1 MLFERLKLR
10 EKITAFKNA
19 KPRETPMRTIIAD
32 AKKETGKLD
41 RYFSECIGAGRA
53 GEVMRY
59 AASKQL
65 EYIQSICPFR
75 YIRFHGLFH
84 EEMAVV
90 TRNEKG
96 KLEFSF
102 TYIDQLFDRLL
113 ELGIRPV
120 VELSPMPDIM
130 ASDKKYLMWWKMN
143 VSMPKELCEWHEL
156 ISSFVHHV
164 TKRYGRD
171 EIKKWYFEV
180 WNEPDHPAFFT
191 EYEDITKYFELYD
204 TAAFAIRSVDDNYK
218 VGGPAT
224 AAPDWI
230 PSFIKHCRENN
241 VPLDFISTHSYG
253 VKGFFD
259 DNGVKVLS
267 LLPVGDIV
275 SAVKETGS
283 LCKEH
288 DLPLFLTEWSSS
300 FSPQDPVHDT
310 YFGAVFIL
318 NTLKHCAGSV
328 QLMSYW
334 TYTDIFEEL
343 GPPMTLF
350 HGGFGILTV
359 NGIPKPAFHAF
370 RFLASLFD
378 TELECNDENAY
389 VTKNENEI
397 RVLFWNIVQPPE
409 KINDRVYF
417 KKRLVSEKTEDAK
430 LVLDGAE
437 KNSCYT
443 VTVETLGYRSGDI
456 YSEWLDM
463 GIERI
468 DTIEKEA
475 RLKKASETK
484 KTVFSASSD
493 NDGKLELQLEQYENT
508 AYFVMIKKDR

>member
-1 MLFERLKLR
+1 MRIIKADLTK
-10 EKITAFKNA
+10 EK
-19 KPRETPMRTIIAD
+19 
-32 AKKETGKLD
+32 GKLD

-53 GEVMRY
+53 AEVMRY

-65 EYIQSICPFR
+65 EDIQNVCPFR

-96 KLEFSF
+96 GLVFSF
-102 TYIDQLFDRLL
+102 AYIDQLFDRLL
-113 ELGIRPV
+113 ELGLRPV
-120 VELSPMPDIM
+120 VELSPMPDVM
-130 ASDKKYLMWWKMN
+130 AKDKKYLMWWKMN
-143 VSMPKELCEWHEL
+143 VSMPKELSEWHEL
-156 ISSFVHHV
+156 VATFVSHI
-164 TKRYGRD
+164 TARYGRE

-204 TAAFAIRSVDDNYK
+204 TAAFAVRSVDADYK

-224 AAPDWI
+224 AAPDWL
-230 PSFIKHCRENN
+230 SAFIKHCKQKN
-241 VPLDFISTHSYG
+241 VPLDFVSTHSYG

-259 DNGVKVLS
+259 DNGDKILS

-275 SAVKETGS
+275 SAVKETGD
-283 LCKEH
+283 LCKAYE
-288 DLPLFLTEWSSS
+288 LPLFLTEWSSS

-318 NTLKHCAGSV
+318 NTLKHCAESA

-359 NGIPKPAFHAF
+359 NGIKKPAFHAF
-370 RFLASLFD
+370 RFLSLIFD
-378 TELECNDENAY
+378 TELECDDENAY
-389 VTKNENEI
+389 VTESDGEI
-397 RVLFWNIVQPPE
+397 RALFWNIVQPPE
-409 KINDRVYF
+409 KINDKEYF
-417 KKRLVSEKTEDAK
+417 KKRLVPKKTEDAK

-437 KNSCYT
+437 NNVSYT

-468 DTIEKEA
+468 ETKEQEA

-493 NDGKLELQLEQYENT
+493 KDGKLEFRLEQYENT
-508 AYFVMIKKDR
+508 AYFVMIKRDK